1 MANIVSLSETKR
13 NFKTFNDGIVKI
25 YTVKNISN
33 PGDRPK
39 DGLCLKY
46 VLRFN
51 YQTIGIQ
58 RNSEAMQAQIK
69 LNELISVKIQ
79 RDISTQDVAII
90 GADATQYDIVQAQH
104 KKDTLPAT
112 SLLSLTKLEAKYEF
126 ATI

>member
-1 MANIVSLSETKR
+1 MSNIVSLSETKR

-25 YTVKNISN
+25 YTVKNISK

-39 DGLCLKY
+39 DGLCLKH

-58 RNSEAMQAQIK
+58 RNYEAMQAQVKIS
-69 LNELISVKIQ
+69 ELISVKMQ

-90 GADATQYDIVQAQH
+90 GADTTQYDIVQVQH

>member
-13 NFKTFNDGIVKI
+13 NFETFNDGIVKI
-25 YTVKNISN
+25 YTVTNIAE

-58 RNSEAMQAQIK
+58 RNYEAMQAQIK
-69 LNELISVKIQ
+69 LNELISVKMQ

-90 GADATQYDIVQAQH
+90 GADTTQYVIVQVQH
-104 KKDTLPAT
+104 KKDTLPPT

-126 ATI
+126 A